1 MITTLVLL
9 SLSISR
15 KVGLI
20 HSCNPIVLAPIV
32 LDPIVLDPIVLD
44 LIVLDP
50 IVLDPIGLYPIMIVG
65 FDQFKFR
72 KFNHN
77 FICFL

>member
-20 HSCNPIVLAPIV
+20 HSCNPIVLDPIV
-32 LDPIVLDPIVLD
+32 LDPIVLDPIG
-44 LIVLDP
+44 
-50 IVLDPIGLYPIMIVG
+50 LDPIGLYPIMIVG